1 MKKNLYISL
10 AILFVSSFWGKWD
23 EAFAQT
29 GTTAYEFMNLPV
41 SAHSAAVGGNNVSM
55 IEDDVTLMFSNPA
68 LLSNVS
74 NKTLNFNF
82 MTYMAGTN
90 KMSVSYAMQAGE
102 RGTWA
107 VGGQLLSYGSM
118 TETTAAY
125 EELGSFNA
133 NDIALQGGYTYL
145 LSDEWSG
152 GVQGKVLMSNY
163 GEFKSMGLCVDLG
176 LNYYDEA
183 HGFSFGVVAQNLG
196 GQVKTLHE
204 VREKMPFNLA
214 MGISKEFANAP
225 IRISVTLQDL
235 THWKSSY
242 YGSSDGNEISGS
254 KRFWN
259 HVSLGAEVFPTA
271 QTWIGLGYN
280 FRRGNE
286 MKVADSSHW
295 AGFSIGGGIGIKKF
309 KVGVSYA
316 KYHISSSSLIVNAA
330 YSL

>member
-1 MKKNLYISL
+1 MRNRTGLRSVLLDLVLLGRSL
-10 AILFVSSFWGKWD
+10 RLHGGLRLAVRRVQPFSGILRRR
-23 EAFAQT
+23 AQ
-29 GTTAYEFMNLPV
+29 
-41 SAHSAAVGGNNVSM
+41 
-55 IEDDVTLMFSNPA
+55 
-68 LLSNVS
+68 
-74 NKTLNFNF
+74 
-82 MTYMAGTN
+82 
-90 KMSVSYAMQAGE
+90 
-102 RGTWA
+102 
-107 VGGQLLSYGSM
+107 
-118 TETTAAY
+118 
-125 EELGSFNA
+125 
-133 NDIALQGGYTYL
+133 
-145 LSDEWSG
+145 
-152 GVQGKVLMSNY
+152 
-163 GEFKSMGLCVDLG
+163 
-176 LNYYDEA
+176 
-183 HGFSFGVVAQNLG
+183 
-196 GQVKTLHE
+196 TLHE

-225 IRISVTLQDL
+225 IRISVSLQDL

-242 YGSSDGNEISGS
+242 YGSSDGNEISGG

>member
-1 MKKNLYISL
+1 MKRLWAL
-10 AILFVSSFWGKWD
+10 AIFIFHCSLITT
-23 EAFAQT
+23 FAQT
-29 GTTAYEFMNLPV
+29 GTTAYEFMNIPV

-55 IEDDVTLMFSNPA
+55 VEDDVTLMFTNPA

-82 MTYMAGTN
+82 MTYMAGAT
-90 KMSVSYAMQAGE
+90 KMSAAFAMQAGE

-107 VGGQLLSYGSM
+107 IGAQVLNYGEM
-118 TETTAAY
+118 KETTIAY
-125 EELGSFNA
+125 EQIGTFRA
-133 NDIALQGGYTYL
+133 TDIALQGGYTYM
-145 LSDEWSG
+145 LSDEWTG

-176 LNYYDEA
+176 LNYYDEEL
-183 HGFSFGVVAQNLG
+183 GFSFGAVAQNVG
-196 GQVKTLHE
+196 GQVKSLHE
-204 VREKMPFNLA
+204 VKEKMPFNLA

-225 IRISVTLQDL
+225 VRLSLSLQDL

-242 YGSSDGNEISGS
+242 YTTSDGQEISSG

-259 HVSLGAEVFPTA
+259 HISLGAEVFPTS
-271 QTWIGLGYN
+271 QTWVALGYN

-309 KVGVSYA
+309 KVGVAYA
-316 KYHISSSSLIVNAA
+316 KYHIASSSLIVNAS

>member
-1 MKKNLYISL
+1 MKRHLVFAI
-10 AILFVSSFWGKWD
+10 ILFYFSLLTIK
-23 EAFAQT
+23 AQT
-29 GTTAYEFMNLPV
+29 GTTAYEFMNIPV

-55 IEDDVTLMFSNPA
+55 IEDDITLLFSNPA

-82 MTYMAGTN
+82 MTYMASTT
-90 KMSVSYAMQAGE
+90 KMSAAFAMQAGE

-107 VGGQLLSYGSM
+107 VGAQLLNYGSM

-133 NDIALQGGYTYL
+133 TDIALQGGYTYL

-176 LNYYDEA
+176 LNYYDEER
-183 HGFSFGVVAQNLG
+183 GFSFGIVAQNVG

-225 IRISVTLQDL
+225 IRISLSLQDL

-242 YGSSDGNEISGS
+242 YGAIDGQEISGS

-259 HVSLGAEVFPTA
+259 HFSLGAEVFPTA

-295 AGFSIGGGIGIKKF
+295 AGFSIGGGINIKKI
-309 KVGVSYA
+309 KVGVAYA